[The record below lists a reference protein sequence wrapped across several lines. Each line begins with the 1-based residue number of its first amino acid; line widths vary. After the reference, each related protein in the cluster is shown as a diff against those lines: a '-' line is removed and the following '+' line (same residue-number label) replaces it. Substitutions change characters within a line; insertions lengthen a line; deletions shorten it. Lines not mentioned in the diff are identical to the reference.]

1 MYAGVPMAKGNPMLH
16 RVLFFY
22 TVGLIIAGFLMKSS
36 RNRENLS
43 MMMHRFISSPAK

>member
-1 MYAGVPMAKGNPMLH
+1 MYAGVPAPNRKHRLH

-43 MMMHRFISSPAK
+43 MIMHRFISSPAK